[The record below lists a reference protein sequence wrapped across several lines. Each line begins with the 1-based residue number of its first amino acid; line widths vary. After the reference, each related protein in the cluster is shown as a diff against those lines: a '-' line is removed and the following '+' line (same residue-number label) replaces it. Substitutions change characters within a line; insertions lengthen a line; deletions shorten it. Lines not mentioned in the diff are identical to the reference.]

1 MNAFEFKS
9 QLNISKFKKAQNELF
24 DYTLTINDET
34 FFFVN
39 LKNFNSVGWSLIS
52 EDGQEFY
59 NYADTRKECL
69 ADLMTSMYL
78 DYKINLTK

>member
-9 QLNISKFKKAQNELF
+9 QLNISKFKKAQNELW

-39 LKNFNSVGWSLIS
+39 LKNYHNAGWSLIS

-69 ADLMTSMYL
+69 ADLLTSMYI